1 MIFGLVVICVT
12 LGVTVASPGVSS
24 GSADTGL
31 STSAAGSN
39 DAGISA
45 KACSSTAA
53 VDTPHSSEEPEIVEL
68 YPNPAARGDP
78 GEFVTLRVPDGT
90 NLSAYEIADEH
101 VRVSLSEPPE
111 DLSSGESLV
120 TYSSAPNRTD
130 SLTNRT
136 TVKLSDRIQ
145 LADRGDSVRLVRND
159 TTVDTVE
166 YSRAPEAEV
175 YHVETESW
183 EPLCATNKSV
193 VTADGGT
200 VEAFVLPD
208 EPGRAVEFLDSATE
222 RILLAGYTLSADA
235 VVDTLVDA
243 HEEGVDV
250 EVLVDG
256 SPVGGMAG
264 SGAAALDT
272 LAREGVTV
280 EVVAGEKARYRYH
293 HAKYAV
299 VDERAL
305 VTTEN
310 WKKSGT
316 GGKSSRGW
324 GVITRQQE
332 IVDGLVDTF
341 RADTGWVDTVVWEE
355 YDDVTLVDA
364 NGATGTHPQSF
375 EATPFQ
381 VDRTRLLVAPDNFED
396 VTLETIEGAKDSID
410 IKQVRVSDPQ
420 FPLLQAVLD
429 AAARGVEVR
438 ILLSGKWYVEEENEQ
453 LKRWLGEQA
462 ESANL
467 PLSVRIADPDG
478 EFEKIHAKGVIVD
491 GETTY
496 VGSVNWN
503 NNSVQNNREVGLLI
517 DSEEVAAYF
526 ESVFDSDWEQDDSWT
541 VPLGYLAAC
550 FVGAILAVMTGRKLE
565 FEN

>member
-1 MIFGLVVICVT
+1 MVFGAT
-12 LGVTVASPGVSS
+12 AVSG
-24 GSADTGL
+24 GSAGVGG
-31 STSAAGSN
+31 TS
-39 DAGISA
+39 DAGGGSSVDSSA
-45 KACSSTAA
+45 
-53 VDTPHSSEEPEIVEL
+53 EPEIVEL
-68 YPNPAARGDP
+68 YPNPAATGDP
-78 GEFVTLRVPDGT
+78 GEFVTLSVPAGT
-90 NLSAYEIADEH
+90 NLSAYELVDDN
-101 VRVSLSEPPE
+101 VRVPLSEPP
-111 DLSSGESLV
+111 DGLSSGASYV
-120 TYSSAPNRTD
+120 TYSTAPNRTD

-136 TVKLSDRIQ
+136 TARLSDRLQ
-145 LADRGDSVRLVRND
+145 LADRGDTVRLIRNGR
-159 TTVDTVE
+159 TVDKAT

-183 EPLCATNKSV
+183 EPLGATDHSV

-208 EPGRAVEFLDSATE
+208 EPERAVEFLDTATE
-222 RILLAGYTLSADA
+222 RILLAGYTISSDA
-235 VVDTLVDA
+235 VVNALIDA
-243 HEEGVDV
+243 HEEGVAI

-264 SGAAALDT
+264 TEAAALDT
-272 LAREGVTV
+272 LARAGVTV

-310 WKKSGT
+310 WKPSGT

-324 GVITRQQE
+324 GVITQQQE
-332 IVDGLVDTF
+332 IVEGLVDTF
-341 RADTGWVDTVVWEE
+341 QADTGWVDTVAWEE

-364 NGATGTHPQSF
+364 DGATGALPQSF
-375 EATPFQ
+375 EATSFQ

-396 VTLETIEGAKDSID
+396 VTLETIEEAEDSID

-429 AAARGVEVR
+429 AAARGVDVR

-453 LKRWLGEQA
+453 LKRWLDEQA
-462 ESANL
+462 DAEDL
-467 PLSVRIADPDG
+467 PLSVRLADPDG

-517 DSEEVAAYF
+517 DSEEVASYF
-526 ESVFDSDWEQDDSWT
+526 ESVFDSDWERGENWT

-550 FVGAILAVMTGRKLE
+550 FVGAVLAVIAGSRLE